1 MLGTLAG
8 IDEPQVRLKDFLGPN
23 TKSMFNNIGCILCK
37 VEVWVPYLLLQGV
50 SMVISTDRKG
60 VLSTTKHI
68 EQVCVTVLL
77 KGNVANTRNFFAI
90 YECISS
96 VTSAF

>member
-23 TKSMFNNIGCILCK
+23 AKSMFNKIGCILGE

-50 SMVISTDRKG
+50 SMVVSLISTDRKRCAIYYLTYRAG
-60 VLSTTKHI
+60 VLRHKCGVQPKLVVFVQ
-68 EQVCVTVLL
+68 E
-77 KGNVANTRNFFAI
+77 K
-90 YECISS
+90 
-96 VTSAF
+96 